1 MLPNLI
7 IIGAM
12 KAGTSSLH
20 YYLSLHPE
28 IEMSKIKELD
38 FFIKEKRFNKGL
50 KWYKSHF
57 TNQRN
62 IRGESS
68 PNYTKYP
75 LFKDVAKRMY
85 SIVPQAKL
93 IYILRD
99 PVERILSEYIHF
111 HCHHG
116 ERRNINKAL
125 KDPKNAEWINNSKY
139 YMQLEQYLKNY
150 DMKNILILTTEELR
164 ENRTYTL
171 KSVFKFLNVDEN
183 FTAKKFN
190 IERHVSKEK
199 KVLNAIGLKLSNHY
213 LGVNLEN
220 KLLSILPNKM
230 RKIYFLLTR
239 NNIKVDESLD
249 IDTMKKLKNLFYHD
263 VYNLRK
269 LTGMSFEKWTI

>member
-50 KWYKSHF
+50 NWYKSHF
-57 TNQRN
+57 TNRSN

-164 ENRTYTL
+164 ENRIYTL

-199 KVLNAIGLKLSNHY
+199 KALNAIGLKLSNHY

-220 KLLSILPNKM
+220 NLL
-230 RKIYFLLTR
+230 
-239 NNIKVDESLD
+239 
-249 IDTMKKLKNLFYHD
+249 
-263 VYNLRK
+263 
-269 LTGMSFEKWTI
+269 